1 MASNDLRMTPAFF
14 HLLLS
19 LSRGAR
25 HGYALMKEIEERT
38 DGRISLGPSSL
49 YYSLGRLEDVGLIE
63 ETEGPD
69 AGDEPHEERRRYYA
83 LTEAGRSRL
92 EAESEILA
100 GIVAHA
106 RATGVL
112 S

>member
-1 MASNDLRMTPAFF
+1 MGSSNLRMTPAFF

-19 LSRGAR
+19 LSSGPR
-25 HGYALMKEIEERT
+25 HGYTLMKEIEERT
-38 DGRISLGPSSL
+38 DSRVSLGPSSL
-49 YYSLGRLEDVGLIE
+49 YYSLGRLEDAGLIE

-69 AGDEPHEERRRYYA
+69 VGDEPHEERRRYYT
-83 LTEAGRSRL
+83 LTDKGRLRL

-112 S
+112 